1 MNNISPNNK
10 YDGIIAVNEYGTG
23 FLVMMLTEEHWKI
36 QSQQDFDPLP
46 ETEYKDVLPGLY
58 YANIKGSYC
67 GGDRCWSYGCDGDCF
82 ETEWEITEPI
92 IVIEDK
98 INSEE

>member
-10 YDGIIAVNEYGTG
+10 YDGIISVNEHGTG

-67 GGDRCWSYGCDGDCF
+67 GGNRCSNYECPGDCF
-82 ETEWEITEPI
+82 ETEWEIVESITT
-92 IVIEDK
+92 IEDK
-98 INSEE
+98 INSQ